1 MIRLEQSPILPRMG
15 RLIRIGSSNSPITL
29 TRDEPDTQ
37 GQADS
42 GRDAAGHHGKHG
54 APILVG
60 FSRIYIRQTQNN
72 GGVWDDTATW
82 QDSGIWSDDSSL
94 GQGLWGDAT
103 QWDDTL
109 FWDDSRTW
117 NDG

>member
-1 MIRLEQSPILPRMG
+1 MIRPGQSPILPRMG
-15 RLIRIGSSNSPITL
+15 RLIRIGNVTGITL
-29 TRDEPDTQ
+29 STDEPD
-37 GQADS
+37 S
-42 GRDAAGHHGKHG
+42 ESSKGRRRGTRARHTS
-54 APILVG
+54 PIPVG
-60 FSRIYIRQTQNN
+60 FSRTYIRQTATN
-72 GGVWDDTATW
+72 GGIWDDTSTW
-82 QDSGIWSDDSSL
+82 QDSGIWSDESSF